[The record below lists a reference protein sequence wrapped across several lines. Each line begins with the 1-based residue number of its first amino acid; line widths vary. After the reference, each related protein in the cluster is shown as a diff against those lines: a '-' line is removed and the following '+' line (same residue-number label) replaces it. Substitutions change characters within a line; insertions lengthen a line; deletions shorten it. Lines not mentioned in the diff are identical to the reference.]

1 MLERA
6 RLMAEK
12 AVENAPDN
20 PVALKALAFAYS
32 AEGRVVQAIE
42 LYRSAIAMDNS
53 SWRSHLNLSELYQ
66 INQQADKAM
75 KSFENAFHAMQL
87 AFDEEPH
94 HIGHWQPLVG
104 VILGHWYA
112 EQGNEE
118 GSRLWAKRVL
128 DIVPFHPEA
137 SAVYVNSL
145 LREEKLEQA
154 EQFCDQYAKKLISL
168 EPCSGL

>member
-12 AVENAPDN
+12 AVENAPEN

-42 LYRSAIAMDNS
+42 LYRSAIAIDNAMAFPPQS
-53 SWRSHLNLSELYQ
+53 GERIKSTN
-66 INQQADKAM
+66 NDKAM
-75 KSFENAFHAMQL
+75 NSFENAFHAMQL
-87 AFDEEPH
+87 AFDEESH